1 MNQNK
6 PYNRID
12 RVNNQVLDVIN
23 DILLKNIN
31 LSNIGFITISCVKV
45 APDLRS
51 AKIFYSVINPRLPL
65 EKTNIELNK
74 KRKAFKKFMGL
85 KLQLKHIPDLR
96 FYYDETYTYEKKI
109 EKLIKNIKTN
119 KK

>member
-1 MNQNK
+1 
-6 PYNRID
+6 
-12 RVNNQVLDVIN
+12 
-23 DILLKNIN
+23 
-31 LSNIGFITISCVKV
+31 
-45 APDLRS
+45 
-51 AKIFYSVINPRLPL
+51 
-65 EKTNIELNK
+65 
-74 KRKAFKKFMGL
+74 MGL